1 MNINSANQFHKPQ
14 GRHTAMLVTFLI
26 TSQHVEGPA
35 SVFNTNDIF
44 QVLTGSAED
53 GPFCLQIKV
62 PARSFLCA
70 HEIRRGAPSSSSSSS
85 LSSKRIPRASPAPRP
100 GRVPQTTRTGAGLLQ
115 PLQGGSESDAQEKT
129 AVLITAMNRHPVSHP
144 LCLPIA

>member
-1 MNINSANQFHKPQ
+1 MNINFANQFHKPQ
-14 GRHTAMLVTFLI
+14 GVTSLI
-26 TSQHVEGPA
+26 TSHHVEGPA
-35 SVFNTNDIF
+35 SAYITNDIF

-53 GPFCLQIKV
+53 GPLCLQIKV

-70 HEIRRGAPSSSSSSS
+70 HNIRRGAPSSSSSSSS

-100 GRVPQTTRTGAGLLQ
+100 RRVPQTTRTRAGLLQ

-144 LCLPIA
+144 L